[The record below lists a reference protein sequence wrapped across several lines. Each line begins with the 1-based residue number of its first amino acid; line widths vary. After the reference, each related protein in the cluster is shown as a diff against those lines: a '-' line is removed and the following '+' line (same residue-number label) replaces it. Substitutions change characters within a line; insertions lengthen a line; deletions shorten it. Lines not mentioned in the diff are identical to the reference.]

1 LKFVHDSPG
10 QLAYRETFIEV
21 LVKIGASFDEVSPSP
36 PHETRNITINN
47 SRTFLYK
54 RCILAPNS
62 AIIV

>member
-1 LKFVHDSPG
+1 M
-10 QLAYRETFIEV
+10 FIEV
-21 LVKIGASFDEVSPSP
+21 LVIIGASFELLEPPEVSPLTEVTPPP